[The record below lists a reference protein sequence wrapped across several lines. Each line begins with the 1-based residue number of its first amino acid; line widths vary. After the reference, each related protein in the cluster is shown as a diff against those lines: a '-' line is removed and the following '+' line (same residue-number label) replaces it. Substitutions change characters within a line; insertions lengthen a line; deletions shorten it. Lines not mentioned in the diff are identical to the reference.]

1 VISLITLFGGWIVP
15 TVYLYWQWFHYTR
28 QSYGIAQIYRRKAGG
43 LGSEPALLTKAAIYL
58 LPLWGILH
66 RSWQKPATFLG
77 MEIKTLPVALPIVQ
91 GAAVLA
97 LAGIG
102 WWLCQQAVAWRRGRL
117 PGAYTLYMLSHLT
130 IFAFGYLVVEDLN
143 AGWLT
148 INIWHNAQY
157 ILLVWMYNNNRF
169 KGGVDPRHR
178 FLSTISQPRRVA
190 LYFLVCL
197 GISTAFYMAV
207 EGVLNLLGLSLLT
220 LTLIVYQT
228 LNFHHYIVD
237 GIIWKVRKP
246 RLRENLGLA
255 A

>member
-1 VISLITLFGGWIVP
+1 
-15 TVYLYWQWFHYTR
+15 
-28 QSYGIAQIYRRKAGG
+28 
-43 LGSEPALLTKAAIYL
+43 
-58 LPLWGILH
+58 
-66 RSWQKPATFLG
+66 
-77 MEIKTLPVALPIVQ
+77 
-91 GAAVLA
+91 
-97 LAGIG
+97 
-102 WWLCQQAVAWRRGRL
+102 
-117 PGAYTLYMLSHLT
+117 MLSHLT
-130 IFAFGYLVVEDLN
+130 IFALGYLVVEDLN

-157 ILLVWMYNNNRF
+157 ILLVWIYNNNRF

-190 LYFLVCL
+190 LYFLICL
-197 GISTAFYMAV
+197 GISTVFYMAI

-220 LTLIVYQT
+220 LTLVVYQT

-255 A
+255 G